1 MDWSLVSVLTSTV
14 IETAETLRLDP
25 EPVIVTVPC
34 TDEVR
39 PTASLGAARKASCSR
54 TRYPACEPEATVQ
67 VPDEPPVDEAV
78 ELVLAEAVGLD
89 LAELRL
95 SFWGDEPAKTTK

>member
-1 MDWSLVSVLTSTV
+1 MDWSLVNVLTSTV
-14 IETAETLRLDP
+14 IDAAETLMLDP

-54 TRYPACEPEATVQ
+54 TR
-67 VPDEPPVDEAV
+67 
-78 ELVLAEAVGLD
+78 
-89 LAELRL
+89 
-95 SFWGDEPAKTTK
+95 